1 VLTLLKEAMLKHSA
15 TSKGFLIDGYPR
27 ELDQGK
33 RFEAD
38 VAAVECVVYFEV
50 SAFRLYFFVSLVMLQ
65 LFVLSQIGVIKNKEY
80 SFKCFTA
87 SRGHYLCVY

>member
-1 VLTLLKEAMLKHSA
+1 MLTLLKEAMLKHSA

-33 RFEAD
+33 RFESD

-50 SAFRLYFFVSLVMLQ
+50 NIVFIFS
-65 LFVLSQIGVIKNKEY
+65 
-80 SFKCFTA
+80 
-87 SRGHYLCVY
+87 

>member
-1 VLTLLKEAMLKHSA
+1 MLTLLKEAMLKHAA

-38 VAAVECVVYFEV
+38 VAAVECVLYFEV
-50 SAFRLYFFVSLVMLQ
+50 NSVFQCFSKPDLIGSACVSVCVTS
-65 LFVLSQIGVIKNKEY
+65 LFT
-80 SFKCFTA
+80 FTRDKQEA
-87 SRGHYLCVY
+87 

>member
-1 VLTLLKEAMLKHSA
+1 LLLKEAMLKHSA

-50 SAFRLYFFVSLVMLQ
+50 NVIYRMGQIISPYTDLSINRFRRKKST
-65 LFVLSQIGVIKNKEY
+65 VIL
-80 SFKCFTA
+80 
-87 SRGHYLCVY
+87 HVH

>member
-1 VLTLLKEAMLKHSA
+1 LTLLKEAMLKKAA

-38 VAAVECVVYFEV
+38 VAAVECVLYFEV
-50 SAFRLYFFVSLVMLQ
+50 NIVFSKPDFVDIVH
-65 LFVLSQIGVIKNKEY
+65 VL
-80 SFKCFTA
+80 TD
-87 SRGHYLCVY
+87 LTVYVRVQES

>member
-1 VLTLLKEAMLKHSA
+1 VLTLLKEAMLKKAA

-38 VAAVECVVYFEV
+38 VAAVECVLYFEV
-50 SAFRLYFFVSLVMLQ
+50 NIVFSKPDFVDIVH
-65 LFVLSQIGVIKNKEY
+65 VL
-80 SFKCFTA
+80 TD
-87 SRGHYLCVY
+87 LTVYVRVQES

>member
-1 VLTLLKEAMLKHSA
+1 MLTLLKEAMLKKAA

-38 VAAVECVVYFEV
+38 VAAVECVLYFEV
-50 SAFRLYFFVSLVMLQ
+50 NIVFSKPDFVDIVH
-65 LFVLSQIGVIKNKEY
+65 VL
-80 SFKCFTA
+80 TD
-87 SRGHYLCVY
+87 LTVYVRVQES

>member
-1 VLTLLKEAMLKHSA
+1 LFVTHDGVDVVMLIQETVLTLLKEAMLKKAA

-38 VAAVECVVYFEV
+38 VSVVECVLYFEV
-50 SAFRLYFFVSLVMLQ
+50 NILYISW
-65 LFVLSQIGVIKNKEY
+65 
-80 SFKCFTA
+80 
-87 SRGHYLCVY
+87 

>member
-1 VLTLLKEAMLKHSA
+1 LSILQDTVLTLLKEAMLKHSA

-38 VAAVECVVYFEV
+38 VAAVECVVYFEASV
-50 SAFRLYFFVSLVMLQ
+50 VQIFCHSNHAI
-65 LFVLSQIGVIKNKEY
+65 VLDQI
-80 SFKCFTA
+80 
-87 SRGHYLCVY
+87 

>member
-1 VLTLLKEAMLKHSA
+1 MLKHST

-38 VAAVECVVYFEV
+38 VAAVECVLYFEV
-50 SAFRLYFFVSLVMLQ
+50 NIHLSSAAIFCRSQTITHVNFYGYKQIFLMICRVLRFR
-65 LFVLSQIGVIKNKEY
+65 
-80 SFKCFTA
+80 
-87 SRGHYLCVY
+87 

>member
-1 VLTLLKEAMLKHSA
+1 VLTLLKEAMLKHSK

-38 VAAVECVVYFEV
+38 VAAVECVLYFEV
-50 SAFRLYFFVSLVMLQ
+50 NNRL
-65 LFVLSQIGVIKNKEY
+65 INAPHRPTAY
-80 SFKCFTA
+80 SVCL
-87 SRGHYLCVY
+87 Y